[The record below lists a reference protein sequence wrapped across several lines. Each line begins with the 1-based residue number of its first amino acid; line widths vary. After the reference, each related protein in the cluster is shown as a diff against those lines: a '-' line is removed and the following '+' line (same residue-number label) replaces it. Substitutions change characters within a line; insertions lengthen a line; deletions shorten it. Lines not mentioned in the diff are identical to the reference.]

1 MQGRTARL
9 RNWLIH
15 DSNERLAHW
24 LNKHNQYS
32 TWNAERR
39 RRQLAEP
46 VPSPAALWSSDPGA
60 RRRFLKAVYLRLPLK
75 PVLMFLLLYVFRG
88 GFLDG
93 RAGLYFCALRAAHE
107 LNIDAKL
114 FEQRLDAG

>member
-1 MQGRTARL
+1 M
-9 RNWLIH
+9 
-15 DSNERLAHW
+15 
-24 LNKHNQYS
+24 
-32 TWNAERR
+32 
-39 RRQLAEP
+39 
-46 VPSPAALWSSDPGA
+46 
-60 RRRFLKAVYLRLPLK
+60 YLRLPLK